1 MIQNIPMNQEL
12 TLNPFFSPWGLRIDV
27 KYKTPEPGR
36 PPIFRYS
43 YSVDNTKFQ
52 EWLKNNSFL
61 CDSGP
66 MMFSSRGIQVTIPA
80 ADEWSFTMFSIDNDN
95 GKPIPLPLMESTT
108 VFVIHR
114 DLFSKKEWE
123 IYIEVPDAVAQDR
136 R

>member
-1 MIQNIPMNQEL
+1 M
-12 TLNPFFSPWGLRIDV
+12 
-27 KYKTPEPGR
+27 PEKGN
-36 PPIFRYS
+36 PPIFRYH
-43 YSVDNTKFQ
+43 YAIDTAKFQ

-66 MMFSSRGIQVTIPA
+66 MMFSSRGIQVTITA
-80 ADEWSFTMFSIDNDN
+80 ADEWSFTMFSIDNN
-95 GKPIPLPLMESTT
+95 EGKPIPLPLMESTT

-114 DLFSKKEWE
+114 DIFSKKEWE